1 MSDTID
7 AAIEALRQKVDTDQV
22 DFSAK
27 FVIEDEGTIRLDQ
40 SGVSKDEGDADV
52 VMTAD
57 ADTFRGILSGNVNPT
72 SAFMSGQLTVDG
84 DMGLAMKLG
93 SILS

>member
-1 MSDTID
+1 MSDTLN
-7 AAIEALRQKVDTDQV
+7 AAIEALRRKVDTDQV

-27 FVIEDEGTIRLDQ
+27 FVIEDEGAIRLDQ
-40 SGVSKDEGDADV
+40 SGVREDDSDADV

-57 ADTFRGILSGNVNPT
+57 AETFRGILEGDVNPT
-72 SAFMSGQLTVDG
+72 SAFMSGQLSVDG

>member
-7 AAIEALRQKVDTDQV
+7 AAIEALRKKVDTDQV

-40 SGVSKDEGDADV
+40 SGVSKDDADADV

-57 ADTFRGILSGNVNPT
+57 ADTFRGILSGDVNPT